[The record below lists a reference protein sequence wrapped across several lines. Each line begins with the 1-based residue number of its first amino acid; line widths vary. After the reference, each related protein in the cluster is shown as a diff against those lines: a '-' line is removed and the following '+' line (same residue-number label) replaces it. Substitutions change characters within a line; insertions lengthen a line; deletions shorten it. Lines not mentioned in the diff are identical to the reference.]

1 MSFNGSGTF
10 VINSSGNPVVT
21 GTTISSTWANA
32 LTADL
37 ATGLSTCV
45 TKDGQT
51 TTTAIVPFAA
61 GINVTATA
69 SSFYI
74 VSTAT
79 FTLTG
84 CTTAPTYVGKYTIIG
99 NTVVLSWPGN
109 AVFINATSNATS
121 KTLTGLPSALWPSGP
136 INVATTSVDNGG
148 TATFGFMRVEST
160 GVITLITGA
169 NPTSTTSWT
178 NSGSM
183 NIAPVQLTW
192 TIA

>member
-10 VINSSGNPVVT
+10 VINSAGNPVVT

-32 LTADL
+32 LTADI

-74 VSTAT
+74 VTT
-79 FTLTG
+79 ETLTLTG
-84 CTTAPTYVGKYTIIG
+84 CTTSPTYTVYITKLG
-99 NTVVLSWPGN
+99 NQVTLNFRGMVTTG
-109 AVFINATSNATS
+109 TSNATT
-121 KTLTGLPSALWPSGP
+121 KTLTGLSSAYRPASLTYAMGIAS
-136 INVATTSVDNGG
+136 DNGG
-148 TATFGFMRVEST
+148 AQVAARFEIAAS
-160 GVITLITGA
+160 GVITMSADTNA
-169 NPTSTTSWT
+169 SSWT
-178 NSGSM
+178 ASGTM
-183 NIAPVQLTW
+183 IFVPLNITYTTA
-192 TIA
+192 